1 MPPALA
7 VSVTV
12 SAELTA
18 LAVAVKLAL
27 LAPDCTVTDEGTLT
41 ADLLLARLTV
51 NPPLAAAVFR
61 LTVQLSVPAP
71 VIAPLAQLRPLNPAR
86 PLPLKLTAVEVPV
99 DELLVSVS
107 DPVTAP
113 VEVGSNCTVRV
124 AV

>member
-1 MPPALA
+1 VPPALA

-51 NPPLAAAVFR
+51 KPPLAAVFR

-99 DELLVSVS
+99 DELLVSVN
-107 DPVTAP
+107 DPETDPAA
-113 VEVGSNCTVRV
+113 EGSNCTVRL